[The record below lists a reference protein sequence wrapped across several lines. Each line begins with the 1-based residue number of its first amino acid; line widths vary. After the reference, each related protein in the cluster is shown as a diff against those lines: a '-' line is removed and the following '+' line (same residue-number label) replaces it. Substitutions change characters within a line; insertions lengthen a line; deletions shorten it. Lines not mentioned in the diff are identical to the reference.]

1 MLDLIALSIIFVS
14 LIILVWSLSSSKK
27 GSSRPKKTMGR
38 GKPSGQKETM
48 AFPTS
53 EGISSDE
60 EFETIDDTKQFT
72 PADGP
77 EMSSRPSA
85 SSSAPTTRHSEPMGD
100 SSFTRDPTVAG
111 GKPLK
116 RSQTVPTTPTI
127 LERRA
132 SLVYWERMCLEE
144 EFDLTVTLHQP
155 EFKVAVPDGASVHE
169 SESVYQLPKTGH
181 VRVIPV
187 CSGCNISPAYR
198 DMKVAE
204 LDVETRAEFKVL
216 PLQQGKYD
224 LNVEFQVVSHDGEIF
239 PLGIESAS
247 VSIQK
252 KPIELNLGAL
262 NISVSRRV
270 PAFFSVVGSFFGLI
284 SFVLARLGVNV
295 NEEIYAWSTTIS
307 TGVAGGVMILLAM
320 MLLIKGVRPL
330 MNEISIS
337 LK

>member
-1 MLDLIALSIIFVS
+1 MLDIIAVSIILFSV
-14 LIILVWSLSSSKK
+14 IILVWSLITNKKESSSPERKQA
-27 GSSRPKKTMGR
+27 M
-38 GKPSGQKETM
+38 GKPSIGHETSPSPFEDM
-48 AFPTS
+48 EPS
-53 EGISSDE
+53 LGEEHEEMDGPVSISS
-60 EFETIDDTKQFT
+60 
-72 PADGP
+72 AGP

-85 SSSAPTTRHSEPMGD
+85 SISGIPDEIRFKSEPTVGD
-100 SSFTRDPTVAG
+100 LR
-111 GKPLK
+111 K
-116 RSQTVPTTPTI
+116 RQATGSML
-127 LERRA
+127 LERKA

-144 EFDLTVTLHQP
+144 EFDLTVTLHRP
-155 EFKVAVPDGASVHE
+155 DFKVAVPEGASVHE
-169 SESVYQLPKTGH
+169 SERVYQLPKTGH

-204 LDVETRAEFKVL
+204 LDVETKAEFKVL
-216 PLQQGKYD
+216 PLQQGKFD
-224 LNVEFQVVSHDGEIF
+224 LNVEFQVVNHDGQIV
-239 PLGIESAS
+239 PLGVESTT

-270 PAFFSVVGSFFGLI
+270 PTFFSIVGSFFGLI
-284 SFVLARLGVNV
+284 SFVLARLGINV
-295 NEEIYAWSTTIS
+295 NEEIFAWSTTIS
-307 TGVAGGVMILLAM
+307 AGVAGAVMILLAM